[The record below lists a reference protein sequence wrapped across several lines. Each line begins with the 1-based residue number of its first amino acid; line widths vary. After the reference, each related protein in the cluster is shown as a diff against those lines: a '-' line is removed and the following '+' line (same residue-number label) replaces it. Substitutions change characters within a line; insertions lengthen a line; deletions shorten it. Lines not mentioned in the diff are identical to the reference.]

1 MVLSSNILLDWKY
14 QCQKTVV
21 RDTIVFLSMSI
32 DYHSTWKERTKQT
45 YSEESV
51 KVHWYLYT
59 SLPCLEYTQHES
71 LAAKID
77 TYEKTEWKFNCIEKI
92 VAVWCSIISIF
103 ISIWFHIPAWSI
115 LGKVC
120 LKEYFQKRKKKKCFS
135 KIVKLFLDSC
145 VEGYVNN
152 LHLASLDSYRSSAA
166 SNIHFNN

>member
-1 MVLSSNILLDWKY
+1 
-14 QCQKTVV
+14 
-21 RDTIVFLSMSI
+21 MSI

-51 KVHWYLYT
+51 KVYWYLHM
-59 SLPCLEYTQHES
+59 SLPCLEYRQHKS

-77 TYEKTEWKFNCIEKI
+77 TYEKTEWKFNWIEKI
-92 VAVWCSIISIF
+92 VAVWCSIISISV
-103 ISIWFHIPAWSI
+103 SIRFHIPAWSI

-120 LKEYFQKRKKKKCFS
+120 LKEHFQKRKKKKKSFS

-145 VEGYVNN
+145 VEGCVNN
-152 LHLASLDSYRSSAA
+152 LHPASLDSYRNSAA